1 MKYIK
6 TDRAPAPIGPYS
18 QAIEAN
24 GTVYTSGQIAIDV
37 NNANTIPQSINEQ
50 THLVIKNLDHVLN
63 AAGLNLAN
71 VVKTTIYLK
80 NMDDFAV
87 VNSVY
92 SQYFDASKPAR
103 STVEVSRLPK
113 DVRIEMDCVAVR

>member
-1 MKYIK
+1 MKKIK

-37 NNANTIPQSINEQ
+37 NNANAIPESINEQ
-50 THLVIKNLDHVLN
+50 THLVIKNLDNVLN
-63 AAGLNLAN
+63 AASLKLAN

-80 NMDDFAV
+80 NMDDFST

-92 SQYFDASKPAR
+92 SQYFDTSKPAR

-113 DVRIEMDCVAVR
+113 DVLIEMDCVAVR

>member
-1 MKYIK
+1 MKKIK

-37 NNANTIPQSINEQ
+37 NNANAIPESINEQ
-50 THLVIKNLDHVLN
+50 THLVIKNLDNVLN
-63 AAGLNLAN
+63 AASLKLAN

-80 NMDDFAV
+80 NMDNFST

-92 SQYFDASKPAR
+92 SQYFDTSKPAR

-113 DVRIEMDCVAVR
+113 DVLIEMDCVAVR